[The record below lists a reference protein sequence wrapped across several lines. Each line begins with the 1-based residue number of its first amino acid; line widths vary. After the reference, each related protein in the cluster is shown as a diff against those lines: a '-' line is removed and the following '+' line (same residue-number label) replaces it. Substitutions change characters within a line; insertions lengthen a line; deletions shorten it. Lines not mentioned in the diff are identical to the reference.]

1 MEIIKMKRI
10 IQYIVSSRIG
20 PILVILIGLF
30 FAFIISLSSPKPQKG
45 IELPKPTPVFY
56 EVVTKK
62 NITLKILTNG
72 EVKPLNEINLISQVS
87 GQIVEAADEFVDGG
101 IIKADS
107 PLVWI
112 DDRDYKLAVISAESR
127 VAQASKLLEREIAES
142 ELAKNDWE
150 ELGLGEASPLTLR
163 IPQLKEAE
171 AAEKAALA
179 DLEKAKLNLERTIVK
194 LPFQGIIRE
203 KRTGVGQFVGAGSV
217 LATAF
222 STEEVLIALPLTDTE
237 LSYLG
242 LPLAYEEAKPF
253 TGPKVNFL
261 SSISNKTFE
270 WEGRIVRTAGSID
283 PPTRLVYVYAEVIN
297 PYQQSPPLAIGMFV
311 DAIIEGKTIEDGF
324 LVPNS
329 AINNNSNIYVID
341 KNDNLEIRDI
351 EVLGTENDYVIIK
364 GEIIEGERVVVS
376 PLNNAKIGMGLKPIL
391 LNKDIGG

>member
-1 MEIIKMKRI
+1 MRKLF
-10 IQYIVSSRIG
+10 QYIIGSRIA
-20 PILVILIGLF
+20 PILIILIGSF
-30 FAFIISLSSPKPQKG
+30 FAFVISVSSPKPQKG

-56 EVVTKK
+56 EIISKK
-62 NITLKILTNG
+62 DITLKILTNG

-87 GQIVEAADEFVDGG
+87 GQIVEAANEFVDGG
-101 IIKADS
+101 IIKAGS

-150 ELGLGEASPLTLR
+150 ELGIGEASPLTLR

-179 DLEKAKLNLERTIVK
+179 DLEKAKLNLERTVVK
-194 LPFQGIIRE
+194 LPFQGIIRQ
-203 KRTGVGQFVGAGSV
+203 KKTGVGQFVGTGSI

-242 LPLAYEEAKPF
+242 LPLAYEEETVF
-253 TGPKVNFL
+253 SGPKVNFYSL
-261 SSISNKTFE
+261 VSNKNSE
-270 WEGRIVRTAGSID
+270 WTGRIVRTAGSID
-283 PPTRLVYVYAEVIN
+283 PLTRLVYVYAEVIN

-311 DAIIEGKTIEDGF
+311 DAVIEGKTIKDGF
-324 LVPNS
+324 LIPNS
-329 AINNNSNIYVID
+329 AINNNSKIYIIN
-341 KNDNLEIRDI
+341 KSDNLEIREI
-351 EVLGTENDYVIIK
+351 EVLGTENDNVIIK
-364 GEIIEGERVVVS
+364 GEISEGERVVVS
-376 PLNNAKIGMGLKPIL
+376 PLNNAKSGMALKPIL
-391 LNKDIGG
+391 LNKNITG

>member
-1 MEIIKMKRI
+1 MKRV
-10 IQYIVSSRIG
+10 IQYIISSRIG
-20 PILVILIGLF
+20 PILVILIGSF
-30 FAFIISLSSPKPQKG
+30 FAFLISVSSPKPKKG

-62 NITLKILTNG
+62 NITLKIFTNG
-72 EVKPLNEINLISQVS
+72 EVKPLNEINLIAQVS
-87 GQIVEAADEFVDGG
+87 GQIVEAADEFVEGG
-101 IIKADS
+101 IIKAGS

-112 DDRDYKLAVISAESR
+112 DNRDYKLAVISAESR

-150 ELGLGEASPLTLR
+150 ELGIGEASPLTLR

-203 KRTGVGQFVGAGSV
+203 KRTGVGQFVSAGSI

-242 LPLAYEEAKPF
+242 LPLAYEEEIPF
-253 TGPKVNFL
+253 TGPKVKFL
-261 SSISNKTFE
+261 SSVSNKTFE

-311 DAIIEGKTIEDGF
+311 DAIIDGKTIKEGF

-329 AINNNSNIYVID
+329 AINNNSNIYAID
-341 KNDNLEIRDI
+341 KNDNLEIREI

-364 GEIIEGERVVVS
+364 GEINEGERVVVS

-391 LNKDIGG
+391 LNKNISG

>member
-1 MEIIKMKRI
+1 MRKLF
-10 IQYIVSSRIG
+10 QYIIGSRIA
-20 PILVILIGLF
+20 PILIILIGSF
-30 FAFIISLSSPKPQKG
+30 FAFVISVSSPKPQKG

-56 EVVTKK
+56 EVISKK
-62 NITLKILTNG
+62 DITLKILTNG

-87 GQIVEAADEFVDGG
+87 GQIVKAANEFVDGG
-101 IIKADS
+101 IIKAGS

-150 ELGLGEASPLTLR
+150 ELGIGEASPLTLR

-179 DLEKAKLNLERTIVK
+179 DLEKAKLNLERTVVK
-194 LPFQGIIRE
+194 LPFQGIIRQ
-203 KRTGVGQFVGAGSV
+203 KKTGVGQFVGTGSI

-242 LPLAYEEAKPF
+242 LPLAYEEEMIF
-253 TGPKVNFL
+253 SGPKVNFYSL
-261 SSISNKTFE
+261 VSNKNSE
-270 WEGRIVRTAGSID
+270 WTGRIVRTAGSID
-283 PPTRLVYVYAEVIN
+283 PLTRLVYVYAEVIN

-311 DAIIEGKTIEDGF
+311 DAVIEGKTIKDGF
-324 LVPNS
+324 LIPNS
-329 AINNNSNIYVID
+329 AINNNSKIYIIN
-341 KNDNLEIRDI
+341 KSDNLEIREI
-351 EVLGTENDYVIIK
+351 EVLGTENDNVIIK
-364 GEIIEGERVVVS
+364 GEISEGERVVVS
-376 PLNNAKIGMGLKPIL
+376 PLNNAKNGMALKPIL
-391 LNKDIGG
+391 LNKNITG

>member
-1 MEIIKMKRI
+1 MKRLF
-10 IQYIVSSRIG
+10 QYIIGSRIA
-20 PILVILIGLF
+20 PILIILIGSF
-30 FAFIISLSSPKPQKG
+30 FAFIISVSSPKPQKG

-56 EVVTKK
+56 EVISKK
-62 NITLKILTNG
+62 DIKLKILTNG
-72 EVKPLNEINLISQVS
+72 EVRPLNEINLISQVS
-87 GQIVEAADEFVDGG
+87 GQIVKAANEFVDGG
-101 IIKADS
+101 IIKAGS

-179 DLEKAKLNLERTIVK
+179 DLEKAKLNLERTVVK
-194 LPFQGIIRE
+194 LPFQGIIRQ
-203 KRTGVGQFVGAGSV
+203 KKTGVGQFVGTGSI

-242 LPLAYEEAKPF
+242 LPLAYEEENVF
-253 TGPKVNFL
+253 SGPKVNFYSL
-261 SSISNKTFE
+261 VSNKKSE
-270 WEGRIVRTAGSID
+270 WTGRIVRTSGSID
-283 PPTRLVYVYAEVIN
+283 PLTRLVYVYAEVVN

-311 DAIIEGKTIEDGF
+311 DAVIEGKTIKDGF

-329 AINNNSNIYVID
+329 AINNNSDIFIINASD
-341 KNDNLEIRDI
+341 SLEIRKI

-364 GEIIEGERVVVS
+364 GEISEGERVVVS
-376 PLNNAKIGMGLKPIL
+376 PLNNAKSGMALKPIL
-391 LNKDIGG
+391 LNKDINR

>member
-1 MEIIKMKRI
+1 MKRLF
-10 IQYIVSSRIG
+10 QYIIGSRIA
-20 PILVILIGLF
+20 PILIILIGSF
-30 FAFIISLSSPKPQKG
+30 FAFVISVSSPKPQKG

-56 EVVTKK
+56 EVISKK
-62 NITLKILTNG
+62 DITLKILTNG
-72 EVKPLNEINLISQVS
+72 EVRPLNEINLISQVS
-87 GQIVEAADEFVDGG
+87 GQIVKAADEFVDGG
-101 IIKADS
+101 IIKAGS

-179 DLEKAKLNLERTIVK
+179 DLEKAKLNLERTVVK
-194 LPFQGIIRE
+194 LPFQGIIRQ
-203 KRTGVGQFVGAGSV
+203 KKTGVGQFVGTGSI

-242 LPLAYEEAKPF
+242 LPLAYEEEKLF
-253 TGPKVNFL
+253 SGPKVNFYSL
-261 SSISNKTFE
+261 VSNKKSE
-270 WEGRIVRTAGSID
+270 WTGRIVRTSGSID
-283 PPTRLVYVYAEVIN
+283 PLTRLVYVYAEVVN
-297 PYQQSPPLAIGMFV
+297 PYQLSPPLAIGMFV
-311 DAIIEGKTIEDGF
+311 DAVIEGKTIKDGF

-329 AINNNSNIYVID
+329 AINNNSDIFVINASD
-341 KNDNLEIRDI
+341 SLEIRKI

-364 GEIIEGERVVVS
+364 GEISEGERVVVS
-376 PLNNAKIGMGLKPIL
+376 PLNNAKAGMALKPIL
-391 LNKDIGG
+391 LNKDINR

>member
-1 MEIIKMKRI
+1 MKRI
-10 IQYIVSSRIG
+10 IQYILSSRIG
-20 PILVILIGLF
+20 PILVILIGSF
-30 FAFIISLSSPKPQKG
+30 FAFLISVSSPKPKKG

-62 NITLKILTNG
+62 NITLKIFTNG

-87 GQIVEAADEFVDGG
+87 GQIVEAADEFVEGG
-101 IIKADS
+101 IIKAGS

-112 DDRDYKLAVISAESR
+112 DNRDYKLAVISAESR

-203 KRTGVGQFVGAGSV
+203 KRTGVGQFVGAGSI

-242 LPLAYEEAKPF
+242 LPLAYEEEKPF
-253 TGPKVNFL
+253 TGPKVKFL
-261 SSISNKTFE
+261 SSVSNKTFE

-311 DAIIEGKTIEDGF
+311 DAIIDGKTIKDGF

-329 AINNNSNIYVID
+329 AINNNSNIYAID
-341 KNDNLEIRDI
+341 KNDNLEIREI

-364 GEIIEGERVVVS
+364 GEINEGERVVVS

-391 LNKDIGG
+391 LDKNISG

>member
-1 MEIIKMKRI
+1 MKRI

-253 TGPKVNFL
+253 TGPKVNFI

-329 AINNNSNIYVID
+329 AINNNANIYVID

>member
-1 MEIIKMKRI
+1 MRRI
-10 IQYIVSSRIG
+10 FQYIISSRIA
-20 PILVILIGLF
+20 PILIILIGSF
-30 FAFIISLSSPKPQKG
+30 FAFIISVSSPKPQKG

-56 EVVTKK
+56 ETITKK
-62 NITLKILTNG
+62 DISLKILTNG

-87 GQIVEAADEFVDGG
+87 GQIVKAADEFVDGG
-101 IIKADS
+101 IIKAGS

-112 DDRDYKLAVISAESR
+112 DDRDYKLALISAESR

-179 DLEKAKLNLERTIVK
+179 DLEKAKLNLERTVVK
-194 LPFQGIIRE
+194 LPFQGIIRQ
-203 KRTGVGQFVGAGSV
+203 KKTGVGQFVGTGSI

-242 LPLAYEEAKPF
+242 LPLAYEEERPF
-253 TGPKVNFL
+253 SGPKVNFYSL
-261 SSISNKTFE
+261 VSNKNSE
-270 WEGRIVRTAGSID
+270 WKGRIVRTAGSID
-283 PPTRLVYVYAEVIN
+283 PLTRLVYVYAEVIN

-311 DAIIEGKTIEDGF
+311 DAVIEGKTIKNGF

-329 AINNNSNIYVID
+329 AINNNSNLYVINA
-341 KNDNLEIRDI
+341 NDSLEIREI

-364 GEIIEGERVVVS
+364 GEISEGERVVVS
-376 PLNNAKIGMGLKPIL
+376 PLNNAKNGMALKPIL
-391 LNKDIGG
+391 LGKNIAR

>member
-1 MEIIKMKRI
+1 MRRLF
-10 IQYIVSSRIG
+10 QYIIGSRIA
-20 PILVILIGLF
+20 PILIILIGSF
-30 FAFIISLSSPKPQKG
+30 FAFVISISSPKPQKG

-56 EVVTKK
+56 EVISKK
-62 NITLKILTNG
+62 DITLKILTNG
-72 EVKPLNEINLISQVS
+72 EVRPLNEINLISQVS
-87 GQIVEAADEFVDGG
+87 GQIIKAADEFVDGG
-101 IIKADS
+101 IIKAGS

-150 ELGLGEASPLTLR
+150 ELGIGEASPLTLR

-179 DLEKAKLNLERTIVK
+179 DLEKAKLNLERTVVK
-194 LPFQGIIRE
+194 LPFQGIIRQ
-203 KRTGVGQFVGAGSV
+203 KKTGVGQFVGTGSI

-242 LPLAYEEAKPF
+242 LPLAYEEEKIF
-253 TGPKVNFL
+253 SGPKVNFY
-261 SSISNKTFE
+261 SFVSNKNSE
-270 WEGRIVRTAGSID
+270 WTGRIVRTAGSID
-283 PPTRLVYVYAEVIN
+283 PLTRLVYVYAEVVN
-297 PYQQSPPLAIGMFV
+297 PYQQSPPFAIGMFV
-311 DAIIEGKTIEDGF
+311 DAIIEGKTIKDGF

-329 AINNNSNIYVID
+329 AINNNSDIYII
-341 KNDNLEIRDI
+341 NASDNLEIRKI

-364 GEIIEGERVVVS
+364 GEISEGERVVVS
-376 PLNNAKIGMGLKPIL
+376 PLNNAKAGMALKPIL
-391 LNKDIGG
+391 LNKNIDG

>member
-1 MEIIKMKRI
+1 MKRV
-10 IQYIVSSRIG
+10 IQYIISSRIG
-20 PILVILIGLF
+20 PILVILIGSF
-30 FAFIISLSSPKPQKG
+30 FAFIISVSSPKPKKG

-62 NITLKILTNG
+62 NITLEIFTNG

-87 GQIVEAADEFVDGG
+87 GQIVEAADEFVEGG
-101 IIKADS
+101 IIKAGS

-242 LPLAYEEAKPF
+242 LPLAYEEEKPF
-253 TGPKVNFL
+253 TGPKVKFL
-261 SSISNKTFE
+261 STVSNKTFE

-283 PPTRLVYVYAEVIN
+283 SPTRFVYVYAEVIN

-311 DAIIEGKTIEDGF
+311 DAIIEGKTIKDGF

-341 KNDNLEIRDI
+341 INDNLEIREI
-351 EVLGTENDYVIIK
+351 EVLGTENDYVILK
-364 GEIIEGERVVVS
+364 GEIYEGERVVVS
-376 PLNNAKIGMGLKPIL
+376 PLNNAKIGMALKPIL
-391 LNKDIGG
+391 LNKNING

>member
-1 MEIIKMKRI
+1 MKRV
-10 IQYIVSSRIG
+10 IQYIISSRIG
-20 PILVILIGLF
+20 PILVILIGSF
-30 FAFIISLSSPKPQKG
+30 FAFIISVSSPKPKKG

-62 NITLKILTNG
+62 NITLKIFTNG

-101 IIKADS
+101 IIKAGS

-127 VAQASKLLEREIAES
+127 VAQASKFLEREIAES

-242 LPLAYEEAKPF
+242 LPLAYEEEKPF
-253 TGPKVNFL
+253 TGPKVKFL
-261 SSISNKTFE
+261 STVSNKTFE

-311 DAIIEGKTIEDGF
+311 DAIIEGKTIRDGF

-341 KNDNLEIRDI
+341 INDNLEIREI
-351 EVLGTENDYVIIK
+351 EVLGTENDYVILK
-364 GEIIEGERVVVS
+364 GEIYEGERVVVS
-376 PLNNAKIGMGLKPIL
+376 PLNNAKIGMALKPIL
-391 LNKDIGG
+391 LNKNING

>member
-1 MEIIKMKRI
+1 M
-10 IQYIVSSRIG
+10 
-20 PILVILIGLF
+20 
-30 FAFIISLSSPKPQKG
+30 
-45 IELPKPTPVFY
+45 
-56 EVVTKK
+56 
-62 NITLKILTNG
+62 
-72 EVKPLNEINLISQVS
+72 ISQVS
-87 GQIVEAADEFVDGG
+87 GQIVKAANEFVDGG
-101 IIKADS
+101 IIKAGS

-179 DLEKAKLNLERTIVK
+179 DLEKAKLNLERTVVK
-194 LPFQGIIRE
+194 LPFQGIIRQ
-203 KRTGVGQFVGAGSV
+203 KKTGVGQFVGTGSI

-242 LPLAYEEAKPF
+242 LPLAYEEEKIF
-253 TGPKVNFL
+253 SGPKVKFYSL
-261 SSISNKTFE
+261 VSNKKSE
-270 WEGRIVRTAGSID
+270 WTGRIVRTSGSID
-283 PPTRLVYVYAEVIN
+283 PLTRLVYVYAEVVN

-311 DAIIEGKTIEDGF
+311 DAVIEGKTIKDGF

-329 AINNNSNIYVID
+329 AINNNSDIFIINASD
-341 KNDNLEIRDI
+341 SLEIRKI

-364 GEIIEGERVVVS
+364 GEISEGERVVVS
-376 PLNNAKIGMGLKPIL
+376 PLNNAKAGMALKPIL
-391 LNKDIGG
+391 LNKDINR

>member
-1 MEIIKMKRI
+1 MRKIF
-10 IQYIVSSRIG
+10 QYIIGSRIA
-20 PILVILIGLF
+20 PIFIILIGSF
-30 FAFIISLSSPKPQKG
+30 FAFIISVSSPKPQKG

-56 EVVTKK
+56 EVITKK
-62 NITLKILTNG
+62 DISLKILTNG

-101 IIKADS
+101 IIKAGS

-179 DLEKAKLNLERTIVK
+179 DLEKAKLNLERTVVK
-194 LPFQGIIRE
+194 LPFQGIIRQ
-203 KRTGVGQFVGAGSV
+203 KKTGVGQFVGTGSI

-242 LPLAYEEAKPF
+242 LPLAYEEERPF
-253 TGPKVNFL
+253 SGPKVSFYSL
-261 SSISNKTFE
+261 VSNKNSE

-283 PPTRLVYVYAEVIN
+283 PLTRLVYVYAEVIN

-311 DAIIEGKTIEDGF
+311 DAVIEGKTIKNGF

-329 AINNNSNIYVID
+329 AINNNSNIYVINT
-341 KNDNLEIRDI
+341 NDNLEIRKI

-364 GEIIEGERVVVS
+364 GEISEGERVVVS
-376 PLNNAKIGMGLKPIL
+376 PLNNAKDGMALKPIL
-391 LNKDIGG
+391 LDKNITR

>member
-1 MEIIKMKRI
+1 MRRI
-10 IQYIVSSRIG
+10 FQYIISSRIA
-20 PILVILIGLF
+20 PILIILIGSF
-30 FAFIISLSSPKPQKG
+30 FAFIISVSSPKPQKG

-56 EVVTKK
+56 ETITKK
-62 NITLKILTNG
+62 DISLKILTNG

-87 GQIVEAADEFVDGG
+87 GQIVKAADEFVDGG
-101 IIKADS
+101 IIKAGS

-112 DDRDYKLAVISAESR
+112 DDRDYKLALISAESR

-179 DLEKAKLNLERTIVK
+179 DLEKAKLNLERTVVK
-194 LPFQGIIRE
+194 LPFQGIIRQ
-203 KRTGVGQFVGAGSV
+203 KKTGVGQFVGTGSI

-242 LPLAYEEAKPF
+242 LPLAYEEERPF
-253 TGPKVNFL
+253 SGPKVNFYSL
-261 SSISNKTFE
+261 VSNKNSE

-283 PPTRLVYVYAEVIN
+283 PLTRLVYVYAEVIN

-311 DAIIEGKTIEDGF
+311 DAVIEGKTIKDGF

-329 AINNNSNIYVID
+329 AINNNLNLYIINA
-341 KNDNLEIRDI
+341 NDNLEIREI

-364 GEIIEGERVVVS
+364 GEISEGERVVVS
-376 PLNNAKIGMGLKPIL
+376 PLNNAKNGMALKPIL
-391 LNKDIGG
+391 LGKNIAR

>member
-1 MEIIKMKRI
+1 MRRI
-10 IQYIVSSRIG
+10 FQYIIGSRIA
-20 PILVILIGLF
+20 PILIILIGSF
-30 FAFIISLSSPKPQKG
+30 FAFIISVSSPKPQKG

-56 EVVTKK
+56 EVITKK
-62 NITLKILTNG
+62 DISLKILTNG

-101 IIKADS
+101 IIKAGS

-127 VAQASKLLEREIAES
+127 VAQASKFLEREIAES

-150 ELGLGEASPLTLR
+150 ELGLGEASSLTLR
-163 IPQLKEAE
+163 IPQLREAE

-194 LPFQGIIRE
+194 LPFQGIIRQ
-203 KRTGVGQFVGAGSV
+203 KKTGVGQFVGTGSI

-242 LPLAYEEAKPF
+242 LPLAYEEERPF
-253 TGPKVNFL
+253 SGPKVNFYSL
-261 SSISNKTFE
+261 VSNKKSE

-283 PPTRLVYVYAEVIN
+283 PLTRLVYVYAEVIN

-311 DAIIEGKTIEDGF
+311 DAVIEGKTIKNGF

-329 AINNNSNIYVID
+329 AINNNSNIYVINT
-341 KNDNLEIRDI
+341 NDNLEIRKI

-364 GEIIEGERVVVS
+364 GEIYEGERVVVS
-376 PLNNAKIGMGLKPIL
+376 PLNNAKDGMALKPIL
-391 LNKDIGG
+391 LDKNIAR

>member
-1 MEIIKMKRI
+1 MKKI
-10 IQYIVSSRIG
+10 IQYVLGSRIA
-20 PILVILIGLF
+20 PVFIISIGLF
-30 FAFIISLSSPKPQKG
+30 FSFIISISSPKPQKG

-62 NITLKILTNG
+62 NIVLKILTNG

-87 GQIVEAADEFVDGG
+87 GQIVQAADEFVDGG

-127 VAQASKLLEREIAES
+127 VAQASKLLDREIAES

-163 IPQLKEAE
+163 IPQLNEAK
-171 AAEKAALA
+171 ATKKAALA
-179 DLEKAKLNLERTIVK
+179 DLEKAKINLERTIVK

-203 KRTGVGQFVGAGSV
+203 KRTGVGQFVGAGSI

-222 STEEVLIALPLTDTE
+222 STEEVLIALPLTDIE

-242 LPLAYEEAKPF
+242 LPLAYEEEKLF
-253 TGPKVNFL
+253 SGPKVTFF
-261 SSISNKTFE
+261 SSVSNKTFK

-311 DAIIEGKTIEDGF
+311 DAIIEGKLIEDGF

-329 AINNNSNIYVID
+329 ALNDNSKIYIIN
-341 KNDNLEIRDI
+341 KNDNLEIREV

-364 GEIIEGERVVVS
+364 GDIIEGERVVVS
-376 PLNNAKIGMGLKPIL
+376 PLNNAKIGMSLKPIL
-391 LNKDIGG
+391 LEKNIKE

>member
-1 MEIIKMKRI
+1 MKRLF
-10 IQYIVSSRIG
+10 QYIIGSRIA
-20 PILVILIGLF
+20 PILIILIGSF
-30 FAFIISLSSPKPQKG
+30 FAFVISVSSPKPQKG

-56 EVVTKK
+56 EVISKK
-62 NITLKILTNG
+62 DITLKILTNG
-72 EVKPLNEINLISQVS
+72 EVRPLNEINLISQVS
-87 GQIVEAADEFVDGG
+87 GQIVKAADEFVDGG
-101 IIKADS
+101 IIKAGS

-142 ELAKNDWE
+142 ELAKSDWE

-194 LPFQGIIRE
+194 LPFQGIIRQ
-203 KRTGVGQFVGAGSV
+203 KKTGVGQFVGTGSI

-242 LPLAYEEAKPF
+242 LPLAYEEEKLF
-253 TGPKVNFL
+253 SGPKVNFYSL
-261 SSISNKTFE
+261 VSNKKSE
-270 WEGRIVRTAGSID
+270 WTGRIVRTSGSID
-283 PPTRLVYVYAEVIN
+283 PLTRLVYVYAEVVN

-311 DAIIEGKTIEDGF
+311 DAVIEGKTIKDGF

-329 AINNNSNIYVID
+329 AINNNSDIFIINASD
-341 KNDNLEIRDI
+341 SLEIRKI

-364 GEIIEGERVVVS
+364 GEISEGERVVVS
-376 PLNNAKIGMGLKPIL
+376 PLNNAKAGMALKPIL
-391 LNKDIGG
+391 LNKDINR

>member
-1 MEIIKMKRI
+1 MKRI

-261 SSISNKTFE
+261 SSISNKTFK

-297 PYQQSPPLAIGMFV
+297 PYQQSPPLAIGLFV

-391 LNKDIGG
+391 LNKNITG

>member
-1 MEIIKMKRI
+1 MKRI

-329 AINNNSNIYVID
+329 AINNNANIYVIN

>member
-1 MEIIKMKRI
+1 MKRI
-10 IQYIVSSRIG
+10 IQYILSSRIG
-20 PILVILIGLF
+20 PILVILIGSF
-30 FAFIISLSSPKPQKG
+30 FAFLISVSSPKPKKG

-62 NITLKILTNG
+62 NITLKIFTNG

-87 GQIVEAADEFVDGG
+87 GQIVEAADEFVEGG
-101 IIKADS
+101 IIKAGS

-150 ELGLGEASPLTLR
+150 ELGIGEASPLTLR

-203 KRTGVGQFVGAGSV
+203 KKTGVGQFVGAGSI

-242 LPLAYEEAKPF
+242 LPLAYEEEKPF
-253 TGPKVNFL
+253 TGPKVKFL
-261 SSISNKTFE
+261 SSVSNKTFE
-270 WEGRIVRTAGSID
+270 WQGRIVRTAGSID

-311 DAIIEGKTIEDGF
+311 DAIIEGKTIKDGF

-329 AINNNSNIYVID
+329 AINNNSNIYAID
-341 KNDNLEIRDI
+341 KNNNLEIREI

-364 GEIIEGERVVVS
+364 GEINEGERVVVS

-391 LNKDIGG
+391 LNKNISG